1 MSAQVKFVLLFL
13 INILIVHALGNNVK
27 SQDLGIGLRVGGGT
41 STHLNDFKFIVT
53 NNQIK
58 LSPSFTENFD
68 ASLIY
73 RKILTDNLRIQVE
86 PGIIRLGA
94 SYNETIAPRD
104 FGGFEITTDSKT
116 KLWYAYMPLLV
127 QLTTTPPDRLEFPKP
142 WAITTY
148 HVTAGLYGS
157 YLLDATFEGVN
168 SGFPLGVAFE
178 GEFSEDVS
186 NQYKDYGAGF
196 DEKYKEKLFGIFQ
209 RLHRDSDFKGT
220 GVGLSIVQRIINRH
234 GGRVWATGKIGEGA
248 CFYFSLPKSL
258 NL

>member
-196 DEKYKEKLFGIFQ
+196 ILGGGLEHGLDNKIGIELRGIFGA
-209 RLHRDSDFKGT
+209 LST
-220 GVGLSIVQRIINRH
+220 GDTERISFNPLDLAITFN
-234 GGRVWATGKIGEGA
+234 VYYL
-248 CFYFSLPKSL
+248 F
-258 NL
+258 

>member
-1 MSAQVKFVLLFL
+1 MSAAQKLILLFL
-13 INILIVHALGNNVK
+13 INIFICLGFAKNTEA
-27 SQDLGIGLRVGGGT
+27 QDLGIGIRVGGGG
-41 STHLNDFKFIVT
+41 STHINEFKFIVT
-53 NNQIK
+53 NNQIN
-58 LSPSFTENFD
+58 LSPSLTENFD

-73 RKILTDNLRIQVE
+73 RKILSDNFRIQIE

-104 FGGFEITTDSKT
+104 FGGFEITTDSNT

-186 NQYKDYGAGF
+186 NQYKDYGAGVILGGGLEHGL
-196 DEKYKEKLFGIFQ
+196 DNKIGIELRGIFGA
-209 RLHRDSDFKGT
+209 LST
-220 GVGLSIVQRIINRH
+220 GDTERISFNPLDLAITFN
-234 GGRVWATGKIGEGA
+234 VYYL
-248 CFYFSLPKSL
+248 F
-258 NL
+258 